1 MPRGIYQLAGRS
13 EAFSCAPGPAGWRFV
28 SDRLDLAC
36 DTGFRPVRFVVT
48 SSGGQVL
55 RGGGL
60 RLDDGTPLLV
70 WAPADDPAGERTA
83 AAGALLTGSPGAWV
97 SFLRTVAPPGSAPVS
112 ADVVALEIDPDSA
125 AALTVRRR
133 VTRTGAQAHQAP
145 AGTLQV
151 ETWTVDDLDTGA
163 RRELHLAGD
172 VLVWAAPGPADGH
185 GNEEIELI
193 DLEGPPWQGPASV

>member
-60 RLDDGTPLLV
+60 RLDDGTPVLV
-70 WAPADDPAGERTA
+70 WAPADDPGGERTA
-83 AAGALLTGSPGAWV
+83 VAGALLTGSPGSWI
-97 SFLRTVAPPGSAPVS
+97 SLLRTVAPPGSATVR
-112 ADVVALEIDPDSA
+112 ADVVALQVDPDSL

-133 VTRTGAQAHQAP
+133 VTRTGARAHQAP

-151 ETWTVDDLDTGA
+151 EAWTVDDLDTGT
-163 RRELHLAGD
+163 RRQLHLAGD
-172 VLVWAAPGPADGH
+172 VLVWAGPGAADRPD
-185 GNEEIELI
+185 EDEIELT
-193 DLEGPPWQGPASV
+193 DLEGPPWCGPAPP